1 MKNLGDMMKQVQA
14 MQSKM
19 ADMQAKLET
28 ATVTGQSGGGL
39 VKVTLTGKGA
49 MSALHVDS
57 SLMKEDEKESAA
69 DCREKRGAAIDRARK
84 HGGEN
89 HDEDGIENCLLSQ

>member
-28 ATVTGQSGGGL
+28 ATVTGQSGG
-39 VKVTLTGKGA
+39 T
-49 MSALHVDS
+49 S
-57 SLMKEDEKESAA
+57 
-69 DCREKRGAAIDRARK
+69 RQPRK
-84 HGGEN
+84 
-89 HDEDGIENCLLSQ
+89 